1 MKDQAT
7 DALLSGAGESATD
20 AAPAATAGRLL
31 RNALPSRWKL
41 YGLSILFMAGAAAA
55 TGALAWSTKL
65 IVNDVFVAEDTSA
78 AVQVAGLVVFVS
90 LMKSVFQYGNS
101 VIQAMFIRSIGA
113 DYQKT
118 IFRNLMAKDVWHFDR
133 KHASSQM
140 MQVKILGQA
149 CGKTVVNLASKLPAD
164 LLTVIALFGVMLFQD
179 PLMTLASCILLPL
192 IFLLVSRLSRK
203 VRAIANAETELT
215 GAYVAIGS
223 EAISGIKTVKSYGL
237 EEKSISRFEAA
248 IASLEDR
255 LLKIA
260 KITSSTVPIMEFLG
274 GLVIGLFVIYAAWQT
289 ITFGKTPGEFTAFI
303 TAFLLA
309 YQPAERVSHIWVDT
323 QKSLIQV
330 GSMYQ
335 MLDEQPRR
343 PSVGTQTL
351 AEVPP
356 SISFDQ
362 VSFRYGRKAIALKDV
377 SFEIAA
383 GERVAIV
390 GKSGAG
396 KSTLIDLV
404 LRFYDPQEGT
414 VSIGGV
420 PLPEVTEESLLEP
433 TGRTGIV
440 SLTSLTNQFT
450 DATIAGV
457 EYDVELRSAEAP
469 ASNWEV
475 EVTDVDRGSYESR
488 FKMVGGL
495 ELPGG
500 LYEVEVAQPGTLVD
514 EVRHP
519 DDVYQTVEYAH
530 DQPELPVLDD
540 VEDIS
545 WTDATTVLEGGD
557 MEAEVT
563 LSETVSAG
571 DTIGLHYIITESEEL
586 VSSMVGSTGGG
597 GGPALSSGDGGI
609 MSNLWAWV
617 AALGTGA
624 IGAFA
629 LVRRRAANAVPG
641 GN

>member
-1 MKDQAT
+1 MTWDPDGIVVGDAFAGYVEDLRETSNYAAGGGNAHFSDDMNDTPSDEDAQVAT
-7 DALLSGAGESATD
+7 T
-20 AAPAATAGRLL
+20 AAADREMTRRAFAVTV
-31 RNALPSRWKL
+31 
-41 YGLSILFMAGAAAA
+41 GAAAA
-55 TGALAWSTKL
+55 TAAGAGSVSAQEEGSVPNFSGEYTPIPKVVGTRISVEEHSPEMGQLDYVDNDGNVKSLTEEFGAVLEPDPENDGEGHNPVTFDASMIDSAEYTAFPRGVTRTNADDEEEDVSALDAQEWTTDESNTTGSITVSDAEDALSVSTAGQTSGDTATATFSNFTIDSGEQRKMLQLVLDVDTLESGAVVDVEVVDAGGASVVSTIDPSADAAADATIATEQASGVVHQVEIGALSGGADLDTL
-65 IVNDVFVAEDTSA
+65 EEIVVSVSEANA
-78 AVQVAGLVVFVS
+78 AVTLHGL
-90 LMKSVFQYGNS
+90 
-101 VIQAMFIRSIGA
+101 
-113 DYQKT
+113 
-118 IFRNLMAKDVWHFDR
+118 NLELD
-133 KHASSQM
+133 
-140 MQVKILGQA
+140 
-149 CGKTVVNLASKLPAD
+149 
-164 LLTVIALFGVMLFQD
+164 
-179 PLMTLASCILLPL
+179 
-192 IFLLVSRLSRK
+192 
-203 VRAIANAETELT
+203 TE
-215 GAYVAIGS
+215 
-223 EAISGIKTVKSYGL
+223 
-237 EEKSISRFEAA
+237 
-248 IASLEDR
+248 
-255 LLKIA
+255 
-260 KITSSTVPIMEFLG
+260 
-274 GLVIGLFVIYAAWQT
+274 W
-289 ITFGKTPGEFTAFI
+289 TFGT
-303 TAFLLA
+303 
-309 YQPAERVSHIWVDT
+309 R
-323 QKSLIQV
+323 
-330 GSMYQ
+330 
-335 MLDEQPRR
+335 
-343 PSVGTQTL
+343 
-351 AEVPP
+351 EV
-356 SISFDQ
+356 
-362 VSFRYGRKAIALKDV
+362 
-377 SFEIAA
+377 
-383 GERVAIV
+383 
-390 GKSGAG
+390 
-396 KSTLIDLV
+396 
-404 LRFYDPQEGT
+404 YDSEND
-414 VSIGGV
+414 
-420 PLPEVTEESLLEP
+420 EVTEESLLEP

>member
-420 PLPEVTEESLLEP
+420 PLPEVTEESL
-433 TGRTGIV
+433 R
-440 SLTSLTNQFT
+440 N
-450 DATIAGV
+450 TIALISQ
-457 EYDVELRSAEAP
+457 DVFLFDGSILDNIRDGNP
-469 ASNWEV
+469 AATE
-475 EVTDVDRGSYESR
+475 
-488 FKMVGGL
+488 
-495 ELPGG
+495 
-500 LYEVEVAQPGTLVD
+500 
-514 EVRHP
+514 
-519 DDVYQTVEYAH
+519 DDVLEAAR
-530 DQPELPVLDD
+530 LAVLDD
-540 VEDIS
+540 LIGTDGAGIHNEVGPNGASVSGGQRQRIGIARALAKKAKIYVFDEATSALDVENEQRIMQNLARMADV
-545 WTDATTVLEGGD
+545 TVLFVTHRFSTITYVDRVIMLAEGRVVAD
-557 MEAEVT
+557 
-563 LSETVSAG
+563 
-571 DTIGLHYIITESEEL
+571 DNPRTI
-586 VSSMVGSTGGG
+586 SSDSDEFRR
-597 GGPALSSGDGGI
+597 LF
-609 MSNLWAWV
+609 NLKSDAKH
-617 AALGTGA
+617 
-624 IGAFA
+624 
-629 LVRRRAANAVPG
+629 
-641 GN
+641 